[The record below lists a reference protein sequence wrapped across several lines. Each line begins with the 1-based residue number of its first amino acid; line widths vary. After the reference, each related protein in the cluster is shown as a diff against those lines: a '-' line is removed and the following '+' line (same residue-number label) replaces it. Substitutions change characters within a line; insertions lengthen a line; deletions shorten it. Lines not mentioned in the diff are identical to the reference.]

1 MAECIFCG
9 HKFKGD
15 KCDLCGTEYTWHQL
29 LYAKERKEQQALAD
43 AGDVKA
49 SLRMGQYLHN
59 QQDYNGCMSYL
70 LTAANAG
77 EGDAQSLLGQI
88 YYHGLGTTP
97 NKGESIMWHKMAAE
111 NGSGDS
117 MFDMGLFYATGEGVD
132 KDEKTAIYYFKKG
145 AAIGH
150 AKSLSSLGKMYYQGL
165 GVEENKEMAII
176 YFKMAAE
183 AGDED
188 SGGFLGWL
196 QSKGELPEI
205 SESGEQKVKE
215 ELGMVDVQ
223 ETHDTVPMMK
233 TTTPPSHEPTFEET
247 KQKAHEGEPWAQYY
261 LGTSYCH
268 GIGMK
273 ENKREGVKWIKLAA
287 EQGFPEAQT
296 YLGCCCLNGDGTRK
310 DKHAAISWFK
320 KAADQGDPSGQ
331 YNLAMC
337 YGRGDGV
344 NANFEMAVQWLH
356 VAASQGHQGAI
367 QILNTIEQG

>member
-15 KCDLCGTEYTWHQL
+15 MCDLCGTGYTWHQL
-29 LYAKERKEQQALAD
+29 SNAKERKEQQALAD

-59 QQDYNGCMSYL
+59 QQDYKGCMPYL
-70 LTAANAG
+70 WTAANAG
-77 EGDAQSLLGQI
+77 EGEAQSLLGQI

-97 NKGESIMWHKMAAE
+97 NIGESIMWHKIAAE

-132 KDEKTAIYYFKKG
+132 KDNQIAISFFKKG

-150 AKSLSSLGKMYYQGL
+150 AKSLSSLGKMYYQGQ

-205 SESGEQKVKE
+205 DEICELNVKA
-215 ELGMVDVQ
+215 ELGI
-223 ETHDTVPMMK
+223 
-233 TTTPPSHEPTFEET
+233 S
-247 KQKAHEGEPWAQYY
+247 
-261 LGTSYCH
+261 
-268 GIGMK
+268 
-273 ENKREGVKWIKLAA
+273 
-287 EQGFPEAQT
+287 EAQGALGIA
-296 YLGCCCLNGDGTRK
+296 YLT
-310 DKHAAISWFK
+310 
-320 KAADQGDPSGQ
+320 
-331 YNLAMC
+331 
-337 YGRGDGV
+337 GDGV
-344 NANFEMAVQWLH
+344 V
-356 VAASQGHQGAI
+356 
-367 QILNTIEQG
+367 